1 VIKIDLPEVAKQR
14 GRAGA
19 KLPPA
24 GPTLA
29 CEVSVLRI
37 MTASIKMAEKA
48 LRGNSGLFSGIKAQL
63 STDAASLGASS
74 KRTLK
79 GTLKGR
85 VSRTEARRASERRLL
100 VRGPSGEAWW
110 TISEGLRRGAYRLAD
125 QAADTSK
132 DSTFIRDTLS
142 GFDLFMANLRE
153 ALNHSSKMAQGKVA
167 QAYAQEER
175 RHRTKLGK
183 SIQSRY
189 GVSMDEIFS
198 DRDVAAQVG
207 TAVQKS
213 VSLITGLNDELA
225 KKVEFTVL
233 DAAQKE
239 ETTSALSQ
247 RIRKELG
254 ITRDRAKLIASD
266 QVASLNASLNRVR
279 HEQVGVDKYV
289 WETMMDDRVRPDH
302 EERQGKIYSWDD
314 SPRPGEEINCRCVAA
329 AYVG

>member
-1 VIKIDLPEVAKQR
+1 MPR
-14 GRAGA
+14 R
-19 KLPPA
+19 
-24 GPTLA
+24 
-29 CEVSVLRI
+29 
-37 MTASIKMAEKA
+37 
-48 LRGNSGLFSGIKAQL
+48 SG
-63 STDAASLGASS
+63 
-74 KRTLK
+74 
-79 GTLKGR
+79 GT
-85 VSRTEARRASERRLL
+85 
-100 VRGPSGEAWW
+100 GPS
-110 TISEGLRRGAYRLAD
+110 
-125 QAADTSK
+125 
-132 DSTFIRDTLS
+132 
-142 GFDLFMANLRE
+142 
-153 ALNHSSKMAQGKVA
+153 
-167 QAYAQEER
+167 
-175 RHRTKLGK
+175 LGK

-207 TAVQKS
+207 AAVQKS

-289 WETMMDDRVRPDH
+289 WETMLDDRVRPDH
-302 EERQGKIYSWDD
+302 EERQGRVYSWDD